1 MFDFFTGDNAVWFYA
16 VPFAVFAPIYFSFV
30 WHIGVKNLFYKDTA
44 KIERKR
50 LQSEHQ
56 ERINKRRESKAGTL
70 QREDHAATRPSKYWL
85 AQGVTYGLF
94 MTVVS
99 VFATNPSYTYLG
111 AGEAQIKLNLSHPG
125 QRVEACVQRSKSE
138 LAELAPNMRSQ
149 MKCSRERAE
158 IKLELDMDGQVLF
171 RGTAVPAGFRR
182 DGSSSFY
189 EKFFISAGEHQITV
203 RMNDGD
209 PSKPFTHVLSQIVN
223 VKPTQNLIVGF
234 NENEHKFYFK

>member
-1 MFDFFTGDNAVWFYA
+1 MFDFFSGENAVWFYA
-16 VPFAVFAPIYFSFV
+16 VPFAIFAPIYFSFV
-30 WHIGVKNLFYKDTA
+30 WHIGVKNLFYKDAA

-50 LQSEHQ
+50 LRKEHQ
-56 ERINKRRESKAGTL
+56 DRAIKRLESKAGTR
-70 QREDHAATRPSKYWL
+70 QREDHAAIKPSKYWL

-94 MTVVS
+94 MAVIS
-99 VFATNPSYTYLG
+99 VFATSPSYTYLG

-138 LAELAPNMRSQ
+138 LAELAPNMRTQ

-158 IKLELDMDGQVLF
+158 IKLELDMDGQPIF

-189 EKFFISAGEHQITV
+189 EKFFISAGQHEMTV

-209 PSKPFTHVLSQIVN
+209 PSKEFTHVLSQTVS
-223 VKPTQNLIVGF
+223 VKPTQNLIIGF
-234 NENEHKFYFK
+234 HENNHMFYFK